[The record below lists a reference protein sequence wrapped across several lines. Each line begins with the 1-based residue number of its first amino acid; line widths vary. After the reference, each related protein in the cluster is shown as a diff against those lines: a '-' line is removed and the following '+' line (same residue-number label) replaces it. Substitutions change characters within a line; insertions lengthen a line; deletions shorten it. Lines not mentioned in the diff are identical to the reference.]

1 MRVLLLLFLLNYV
14 FGFTI
19 KSQFLFKN
27 QLLVEHND
35 LNEISKRLSQSR
47 IKLIRL
53 LSQGKDSDL
62 ALDSSLFSSS
72 SSSSRRNDN
81 SNDNTNNNI
90 KSSGGL
96 EFKRPCSFDIS
107 GLTSFEEHESLTPVR
122 EFRDENNH
130 LAFGGP
136 VSHQVILRW
145 SKGIKRVLLLIKPDE
160 SIIPSTVKAIDILRS
175 QGIEVLLEEP
185 TSNSLKDQECM
196 QSGKCN
202 NNNNNSKY
210 DNGIDILTDNDALM
224 EGVDL
229 VIALGGDGLLMHAN
243 TIFNKGAIPPVLSF
257 DFGSLGFLAPY
268 EFQEFEEQI
277 NNIMKGEP
285 VLLTLRMRLNCKI
298 KKADGSVS
306 QFNVLNEA
314 LIDRGASPFLSN
326 VELLCDGQYLTTVQG
341 DGIIISTPTGSTAYS
356 LAAGGSMV
364 HPSIPAILLTPICP
378 HTLSFRPL
386 ILPDSASLRC
396 IVPQD
401 GRATAWVSFD
411 GKYRQEIVHGDMID
425 IKMNP
430 YPVPTIN
437 KKSFSADWFDSLRS
451 SFMFNERAHQKPISS
466 VSSAS
471 SVSSSGETGS
481 GGRSNSGSNQNDR
494 DEEDR

>member
-1 MRVLLLLFLLNYV
+1 MRVFLLLFLFPFV
-14 FGFTI
+14 FCFTLRSPLSFSI
-19 KSQFLFKN
+19 PFTTCNNFNKKS
-27 QLLVEHND
+27 
-35 LNEISKRLSQSR
+35 SLSQAR
-47 IKLIRL
+47 IKIS

-62 ALDSSLFSSS
+62 ALDSSLSSS
-72 SSSSRRNDN
+72 SSSSSIKNGD
-81 SNDNTNNNI
+81 SNDDLNNDI

-96 EFKRPCSFDIS
+96 EFRRPCSFDIS
-107 GLTSFEEHESLTPVR
+107 GLTSFEEHESLTPIR
-122 EFRDENNH
+122 EFRDENNR
-130 LAFGGP
+130 LVFGGP

-145 SKGIKRVLLLIKPDE
+145 SNGIKRVLLLIKPDE
-160 SIIPSTVKAIDILRS
+160 SIIPSTVKAIDFLRS
-175 QGIEVLLEEP
+175 QGIEVILEEP

-196 QSGKCN
+196 QPGKS
-202 NNNNNSKY
+202 NNSNSNCKY
-210 DNGIDILTDNDALM
+210 EYGIDILTDNDALM

-229 VIALGGDGLLMHAN
+229 VIALGGDGLLMHTN
-243 TIFNKGAIPPVLSF
+243 TIFNNGAIPPVLSF
-257 DFGSLGFLAPY
+257 DFGSLGFLAPF

-277 NNIMKGEP
+277 TNIMTGAP

-298 KKADGSVS
+298 KKKDGKVS

-326 VELLCDGQYLTTVQG
+326 LELLCDGQYLTTVQG

-425 IKMNP
+425 IKMNT

-437 KKSFSADWFDSLRS
+437 KKSFSTDWFDSLRS
-451 SFMFNERAHQKPISS
+451 SFMFNERAHQKPM
-466 VSSAS
+466 
-471 SVSSSGETGS
+471 SSSYS
-481 GGRSNSGSNQNDR
+481 SDSSDSGSAKNDR
-494 DEEDR
+494 EKDEGH